1 MSSIGSVLESR
12 FKLKENKTNIQT
24 EVLAGVTTF
33 ATMSYVLATIPNMLE
48 QAGLVRGAIL
58 TALICA
64 VVICSVAMALYTNR
78 PFCLA
83 PGMSSVAILSSVGSM
98 NMTVEVAYG
107 LIFIEGVIFVII
119 SFAGLRQIIATA
131 IPASIK
137 ISLSGGIGLYI
148 ALIGLKSGGIIMA
161 SDKNTLIFGDLGTAK
176 ALMFGIGFLLVLIFE
191 ARKIRGSMILSILIV
206 TIIGVPLGVTTLPTS
221 LLNLPSGIGDVSF
234 RIDILG
240 ALRPEYLPWLLTFFV
255 PDFFGTMGIILG
267 VANQAGWL
275 DKNGDMPGIEKCF
288 KVDSLS
294 TVAGSFFCMPVMTTY
309 LESASGVED
318 GGRTGLTTIVTS
330 ILFALMLLFTPL
342 AMMVPGVA
350 TGPVLTII
358 GFQMLGSMRGIDYDD
373 KTEYLPAFVAV
384 AMTVLTY
391 NIANGMALAIITYL
405 VLKLSAGRAQEIP
418 TPMYV
423 VGLCMAFYLYTLI

>member
-221 LLNLPSGIGDVSF
+221 LLNLPSSIGDVSF

-294 TVAGSFFCMPVMTTY
+294 TVAGSFFCMPVMTTD
-309 LESASGVED
+309 LESASGVEA
-318 GGRTGLTTIVTS
+318 GGGTGLTAIVTS

-405 VLKLSAGRAQEIP
+405 VLKLSAGRAKEIP

>member
-221 LLNLPSGIGDVSF
+221 LLNLPSSIGDVSF

-240 ALRPEYLPWLLTFFV
+240 ALRPEYLP
-255 PDFFGTMGIILG
+255 
-267 VANQAGWL
+267 
-275 DKNGDMPGIEKCF
+275 
-288 KVDSLS
+288 
-294 TVAGSFFCMPVMTTY
+294 
-309 LESASGVED
+309 
-318 GGRTGLTTIVTS
+318 
-330 ILFALMLLFTPL
+330 
-342 AMMVPGVA
+342 
-350 TGPVLTII
+350 
-358 GFQMLGSMRGIDYDD
+358 
-373 KTEYLPAFVAV
+373 
-384 AMTVLTY
+384 
-391 NIANGMALAIITYL
+391 
-405 VLKLSAGRAQEIP
+405 
-418 TPMYV
+418 
-423 VGLCMAFYLYTLI
+423 